1 MKRQPTEWENIYAN
15 TSDKGLLWKI
25 YKELLI
31 FNTKKTDSSIK
42 KWVKDLD
49 TSPERIHRWP
59 EDNER
64 ILITTNHQKNA
75 D

>member
-31 FNTKKTDSSIK
+31 FNTKKTDNSIK

-59 EDNER
+59 KDNER

>member
-25 YKELLI
+25 YKELLK
-31 FNTKKTDSSIK
+31 FNTKNTDNSIK